1 MCIKDILQHKTWW
14 EYSTI
19 RLCFNT
25 WGSSTSVGL
34 LLLPSGGGGPLDFKW
49 GGWLKDF
56 FGFEFLILLG
66 LFCGWK
72 NLASIFGCLDL
83 SRDILDI
90 QTIPR
95 FMMVPTYL
103 RNLWGLEIRHG
114 IFFEVYFW
122 SRDFL
127 GFWYLLP
134 FDHPCSLKSK
144 VPSLVLLSRVFCLI
158 VIFFLCQDVSET
170 DKEEAQAALE
180 ENVLKWVLCDIIT
193 INIYLWIISIE
204 LLRQSVSTFCLQS
217 NLMFILICLSE
228 LCNYINLMKSKFVCS
243 LFKMTD

>member
-1 MCIKDILQHKTWW
+1 MIEGLFWVWNFWFWD
-14 EYSTI
+14 Y
-19 RLCFNT
+19 F
-25 WGSSTSVGL
+25 VG
-34 LLLPSGGGGPLDFKW
+34 GKIW
-49 GGWLKDF
+49 QVF
-56 FGFEFLILLG
+56 FG
-66 LFCGWK
+66 W
-72 NLASIFGCLDL
+72 LDL

-134 FDHPCSLKSK
+134 FDHPCSLKFK